1 MQKTC
6 TCPPKQYPCKCKWP
20 SSKHTPA
27 KAAVY
32 NTLKLGWVT
41 LQCILQ
47 QCWQYWCSKHDHVAS
62 QCASLYCNCCSH
74 IQCSTSRGHG
84 TVSVVRICTIARWTQ
99 QSTSVCWTQQSTIAR
114 WTQHSTSARPAR
126 QIWAF
131 GRLSL
136 TPIYTY
142 YVIQVAM
149 SHNCTWN
156 FNVWGIYS
164 VGCFSNKTFWY
175 WHQYL
180 LVYPIPSI
188 PL

>member
-1 MQKTC
+1 MSHFLCNTQDRICVKKDNQVTS
-6 TCPPKQYPCKCKWP
+6 QY
-20 SSKHTPA
+20 
-27 KAAVY
+27 
-32 NTLKLGWVT
+32 
-41 LQCILQ
+41 
-47 QCWQYWCSKHDHVAS
+47 
-62 QCASLYCNCCSH
+62 ASLYCNCCSH
-74 IQCSTSRGHG
+74 ICSTSREHG

-99 QSTSVCWTQQSTIAR
+99 QSTSVHWIQQF
-114 WTQHSTSARPAR
+114 TSARPAR

-175 WHQYL
+175 WYQYP
-180 LVYPIPSI
+180 LVYPIPYI
-188 PL
+188 PLLPPWGALYLTPL